1 MKLNSIIFSG
11 LFSVVFALTSCSD
24 FLDKEPDMRTTINS
38 PESVRKLLVESYLNG
53 NYALI
58 GELSSD
64 NMVDNNSPHVP
75 YSSKDDKPVYYN
87 LGTMSKMTEEL
98 FNFEPVKSSQ
108 AQDSPSAIW
117 QGCYGAI
124 AGANHALEAI
134 DKLIAE
140 GTDPKELS
148 ASKGEALLIRAYH
161 HFILANI
168 FCQAYKTP
176 ELSKA
181 DMGIPYV
188 EEPET
193 TLIHEYDRGNV
204 ADVYAK
210 IKRDLEEGLP
220 LIDDSNYENAEKAKY
235 HFNEKAAHAF
245 AARFYLFVRDYDKVI
260 EHANIVL
267 GGSEPSSA
275 LPLMRDWT
283 KFKDCATFD
292 AYADVWIDVDS
303 PSNLMFLN
311 TYSLAFRAYYG
322 GYRYA
327 VNHEAAL
334 GTLYGFVPTCT
345 LKPHPTFMASGLLAS
360 GKQDYGL
367 YSLSVNEKF
376 QFTDKNAGIGYPRAV
391 RREFTTEETL
401 LCRAEAYILKGEID
415 KGVADMKVWDQSRQ
429 KLPTDQSK
437 YFSELTRESIESFY
451 SYRETGPD
459 EFEGNEDSKY
469 MVNDY
474 SNFPNMGG
482 QAIDEATRPYLDC
495 VLHYRRL
502 ENIHNGMRFFD
513 LKRYGIEYEHWI
525 GKAEKELE
533 PAKIIKLTWND
544 PRRAIQL
551 PQEVIAAGLQGNPE
565 PELENVGRAPIV
577 NVNSISVPVISK

>member
-1 MKLNSIIFSG
+1 MKLNNIIYLG
-11 LFSVVFALTSCSD
+11 LVSAAFTFASCSD

-38 PESVRKLLVESYLNG
+38 PESVRKLLVESYFTG

-75 YSSKDDKPVYYN
+75 YSSKDDKPIYYN

-108 AQDSPSAIW
+108 AQDSPSAVW
-117 QGCYGAI
+117 GGCYGAI

-134 DKLIAE
+134 DKLISE
-140 GTDPKELS
+140 GTDPKELN
-148 ASKGEALLIRAYH
+148 ASKGEALLIRAYN
-161 HFILANI
+161 HFILANV
-168 FCQAYKTP
+168 FCQAYIGP
-176 ELSKA
+176 QQA
-181 DMGIPYV
+181 DLGIPYV
-188 EEPET
+188 EKPET
-193 TLIHEYDRGNV
+193 VLIQKYERGTV
-204 ADVYAK
+204 GEVYTK
-210 IKRDLEEGLP
+210 IKRDLEEGLK
-220 LIDDSNYENAEKAKY
+220 LVDDANYIVPKY

-245 AARFYLFVRDYDKVI
+245 AARFYLFTRDYDKVI

-267 GGSEPSSA
+267 EGSDPA
-275 LPLMRDWT
+275 AAANVLRDWT
-283 KFKDCATFD
+283 LFKGAATLD
-292 AYADVWIDVDS
+292 AYTNVWIDPDS
-303 PSNLMFLN
+303 PSNIMLVN
-311 TYSLAFRAYYG
+311 TYSTAWRAYV

-327 VNHEAAL
+327 LNHEAASA
-334 GTLYGFVPTCT
+334 TLFGFTPTSS
-345 LKPHPTFMASGLLAS
+345 LAPHPCYFASGLFIS

-367 YSLSVNEKF
+367 YSSCLNEKF
-376 QFTDKNAGIGYPRAV
+376 QYTDKVAGIGYPRAV

-401 LCRAEAYILKGEID
+401 LCRAEAYVMKGEID
-415 KGVADMKVWDQSRQ
+415 KAVADLKVWDQSRQ

-451 SYRETGPD
+451 NYRVTGPD
-459 EFEGNEDSKY
+459 EFEGNENSKY

-495 VLHYRRL
+495 VLHFRRL

-513 LKRYGIEYEHWI
+513 LKRFGIEYEHWI

-533 PAKIIKLTWND
+533 PAKIIRLTWND

-551 PQEVIAAGLQGNPE
+551 PQEVIAAGMQGNPE
-565 PELENVGRAPIV
+565 PTLEKVGPAPAAKTLSTSAAIV
-577 NVNSISVPVISK
+577 SK